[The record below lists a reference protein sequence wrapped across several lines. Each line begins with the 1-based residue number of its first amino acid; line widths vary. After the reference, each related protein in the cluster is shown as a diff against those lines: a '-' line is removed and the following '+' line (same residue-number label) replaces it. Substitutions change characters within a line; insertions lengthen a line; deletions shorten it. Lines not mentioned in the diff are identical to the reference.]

1 MGKNYEREELLENC
15 KEKVITS
22 KGVIEKPTT
31 DFSKETWNV
40 KVNCSK
46 TLNEWEEKNSTKLSI
61 NKMFLKNEDNLNE
74 YSDKQKVREFITS
87 RSEQKKMLIS
97 ASRHKKND
105 PDGS

>member
-46 TLNEWEEKNSTKLSI
+46 TLNEWEGKNSTKLSI
-61 NKMFLKNEDNLNE
+61 NKIFLKNEDNLNE
-74 YSDKQKVREFITS
+74 YSDKQKVESSLPADLNR
-87 RSEQKKMLIS
+87 RKC
-97 ASRHKKND
+97 
-105 PDGS
+105 

>member
-1 MGKNYEREELLENC
+1 MEKNREREELLENC

-46 TLNEWEEKNSTKLSI
+46 TLNEWEGKNSTNLSI
-61 NKMFLKNEDNLNE
+61 NKIFLKNEDNLNE
-74 YSDKQKVREFITS
+74 YSDKQKVESSLPADLNR
-87 RSEQKKMLIS
+87 RKC
-97 ASRHKKND
+97 
-105 PDGS
+105 